1 MKRSTG
7 VTWEQLRVGVVVLF
21 AAALL
26 VVSVYKLGEA
36 ANLFTKRYTLYVFLS
51 NARGITRGGAVTI
64 NGVVAGTVD
73 DISFL
78 PVGTDTSRNLKL
90 ELSIDQRLQ
99 DQVRADSRASVK
111 SMGVLGD
118 KVLDISSGTPRYGVL
133 QTRDTLRVTPTID
146 VDDVIGQASVVV
158 QDAVE
163 LTRDLKII
171 SGGIVRGDGT
181 MGQLV
186 TNRSLYDRLT
196 GTLTK
201 MDGLL
206 DRMNNPKGTV
216 GRLIDDPALYNNLT
230 AAVAGLDSALAQV
243 NNRQGTLGKL
253 LYDDTLYSHLVGV
266 AGNADSV
273 MRELNDGQGTASKL
287 LRDRQLYDQL
297 TKAVATLNAV
307 LADVRQNPRRYTR
320 GLVRVF

>member
-1 MKRSTG
+1 
-7 VTWEQLRVGVVVLF
+7 VVLF
-21 AAALL
+21 AAGLL
-26 VVSVYKLGEA
+26 VVSIYKLGEA

-51 NARGITRGGAVTI
+51 NARGIVRGGSVTI
-64 NGVVAGTVD
+64 NGVGAGAVE
-73 DISFL
+73 DIAFL
-78 PVGTDTSRNLKL
+78 PVGTDTTRNLKL

-118 KVLDISSGTPRYGVL
+118 KVLDITSGTPRYAVL
-133 QTRDTLRVTPTID
+133 QTNDTLRVTPTID
-146 VDDVIGQASVVV
+146 MDDVIGQASVVV

-186 TNRSLYDRLT
+186 TNRSLYDRLAA
-196 GTLTK
+196 TLTK

-206 DRMNNPKGTV
+206 DRLDNPKGTV

-243 NNRQGTLGKL
+243 NNRQGTVGKL

-273 MRELNDGQGTASKL
+273 MHELNDGQGTASKL

-307 LADVRQNPRRYTR
+307 LADIRQNPRRYTR